1 MGGLK
6 LLSGSRLNLKQL
18 LCGNDYLMES
28 NEETTTLCRGGGGG
42 NNNSNDGLN
51 KAINDAV
58 GQLASGGGE
67 NNNNNNNNGFRQE
80 FLDNALVVSQF
91 NGGRRELQNDIQRK
105 YQVGIGNGDVVRDW
119 PKITEANYGA
129 VNGVLHIVDH
139 VILPTI

>member
-1 MGGLK
+1 MG
-6 LLSGSRLNLKQL
+6 
-18 LCGNDYLMES
+18 
-28 NEETTTLCRGGGGG
+28 TTLCRGGGGG
-42 NNNSNDGLN
+42 GGGGGNNNNNDGSN

-67 NNNNNNNNGFRQE
+67 SNNNNNGFRQE
-80 FLDNALVVSQF
+80 FLDNALVVSQL

-119 PKITEANYGA
+119 PRITEANYGA

-139 VILPTI
+139 VILPKI